1 LVPVV
6 DSSAI
11 RSRGVNGHLFLRNR
25 GHDFGPTAAPFGA
38 PGLLLLGEQE
48 HAAVQASLLVV
59 VRRQR

>member
-1 LVPVV
+1 MISTQRRP
-6 DSSAI
+6 
-11 RSRGVNGHLFLRNR
+11 
-25 GHDFGPTAAPFGA
+25 PFGA